1 MTDPSDP
8 SGPLRVLVVVA
19 HPHDITHMAGTCAHH
34 VERGDAVAVVSVT
47 GGTTVHNEPLLDEL
61 RKPPE
66 QRDPAILAQTA
77 QTYTADKA
85 HEMTQ
90 ACALFGITDVR
101 TLPFEDLPLKI
112 TDELVEV
119 LAEAIYDV
127 RPHLLLT
134 HAPYSRWPG
143 AAATW
148 LNDHTNTGISVYR
161 AQERCAKPDA
171 LKERAPHNIAA
182 TYYMGVEFAYYD
194 IHVSID
200 ITDQVANRI
209 EAEKMFET
217 QGHTEEF
224 ARKRLEIGGGQF
236 GWHAKVAY
244 AEPFVRAQQTVQTHL
259 TVSAQDL
266 RASHELTSE
275 KRARMLERFME

>member
-1 MTDPSDP
+1 MMTHYTE
-8 SGPLRVLVVVA
+8 PLRLLVVVA

-34 VERGDAVAVVSVT
+34 VRRGDSVSVVAVT
-47 GGTTVHNEPLLDEL
+47 GGTTMHNEPLLDEL

-77 QTYTADKA
+77 ESYTADKA
-85 HEMTQ
+85 HEMTK
-90 ACALFGITDVR
+90 ACALFGISDVR

-119 LAEAIYDV
+119 LAEVIYDV
-127 RPHLLLT
+127 RPHVLLT

-148 LNDHTNTGISVYR
+148 LNDHTNAGIAVYR
-161 AQERCAKPDA
+161 AQERCAKADMQG
-171 LKERAPHNIAA
+171 KRAPHTIAT
-182 TYYMGVEFAYYD
+182 TYFMGVEFAYYD
-194 IHVSID
+194 IHVSVD
-200 ITDQVANRI
+200 ISDQMDNRI

-224 ARKRLEIGGGQF
+224 AQKRLEIGAGQF

-244 AEPFVRAQQTVQTHL
+244 AEPFVRAQQQVQTHL
-259 TVSAQDL
+259 TVTEHDVRSSL
-266 RASHELTSE
+266 EPTSE
-275 KRARMLERFME
+275 KRARVLEGFMDR